1 VLCITADTATPATVP
16 AAADLALAGL
26 GVAGADRAP
35 RVRPSGTAMGLFRK
49 QPRFPADMLRRL
61 DFYGRAWLD
70 TSGVD
75 SSINV
80 YEYCIRPFRED
91 AMSDPDGFLSDLRA
105 LTAGD
110 RGGFAANGAAG
121 LAWEYFGEQC
131 GLMPS
136 ALPVI
141 DAGIRFKL
149 DRMLSTASL
158 TGYEM
163 ARLVVLREQ
172 AS

>member
-1 VLCITADTATPATVP
+1 
-16 AAADLALAGL
+16 
-26 GVAGADRAP
+26 
-35 RVRPSGTAMGLFRK
+35 MGPFGK

-61 DFYGRAWLD
+61 DIYGRAWLD
-70 TSGVD
+70 ANGVD
-75 SSINV
+75 PSINV
-80 YEYCIRPFRED
+80 YEYCINPFRAD
-91 AMSDPDGFLSDLRA
+91 AMADPDGFLSDLRA
-105 LTAGD
+105 LTAD
-110 RGGFAANGAAG
+110 DTGGFAANGAAG
-121 LAWEYFGEQC
+121 LAWEYFGKEC
-131 GLMPS
+131 GDMPS

-163 ARLVVLREQ
+163 ERLVVLRKQ